1 MQFCNLDDLGLGTL
15 TYSNTSYA
23 FFNLTIGSFW
33 LSSVNLRVYFGRF
46 GKLGFHYIGTFFYI
60 LINLGRFSNFEQFK
74 SIGFL
79 QFWLTSIHFG

>member
-23 FFNLTIGSFW
+23 FFNLPIGSSW
-33 LSSVNLRVYFGRF
+33 LISVNLRVYFGRF

-60 LINLGRFSNFEQFK
+60 LINLGRFTNFEQFK

>member
-23 FFNLTIGSFW
+23 FFNLPIGSFW
-33 LSSVNLRVYFGRF
+33 LISVNLIVYFGRF

-60 LINLGRFSNFEQFK
+60 LINLGQFINFEQFK
-74 SIGFL
+74 SIGFP